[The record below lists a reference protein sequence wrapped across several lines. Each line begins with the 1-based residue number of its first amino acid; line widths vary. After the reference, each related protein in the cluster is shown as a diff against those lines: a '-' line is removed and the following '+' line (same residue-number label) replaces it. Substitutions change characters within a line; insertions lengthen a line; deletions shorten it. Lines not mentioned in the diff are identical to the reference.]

1 MANVEI
7 AAMWIEG
14 LDTFGRTCWCHTP
27 SGFIAYS
34 RPPRVGLFA
43 VPHPPNVQ
51 QGVVFLP
58 TQTPV
63 AEQQWEEHTDE
74 KTKKK
79 YWHNKVTK
87 KSTWDDPKL
96 AAKKPPP
103 PPPPPPSAKPAAEK
117 PTPPAKK
124 EPKVKIKEE
133 DLWSKKKDG
142 EGGMVWYNKNTKKSQ
157 RARPECMKKYR
168 NPNRAK

>member
-1 MANVEI
+1 MTILCN
-7 AAMWIEG
+7 
-14 LDTFGRTCWCHTP
+14 L
-27 SGFIAYS
+27 
-34 RPPRVGLFA
+34 
-43 VPHPPNVQ
+43 Q
-51 QGVVFLP
+51 
-58 TQTPV
+58 
-63 AEQQWEEHTDE
+63 
-74 KTKKK
+74 
-79 YWHNKVTK
+79 
-87 KSTWDDPKL
+87 STWDDPKL

-124 EPKVKIKEE
+124 EPKVEIKEE

-142 EGGMVWYNKNTKKSQ
+142 EGGMVWYNKNPKKSQ